1 LHLLLLSCVL
11 LLQLLLQL
19 LRLLRVY
26 LFGLRTAGL
35 QAFGLWP

>member
-1 LHLLLLSCVL
+1 VHLLLLSCVL

-26 LFGLRTAGL
+26 FFGLRPACL
-35 QAFGLWP
+35 QAFRLWP